1 MSGKGKTIWELP
13 TNASGQREITLHTT
27 GKSKLARFGPW
38 KNYRQTPIIP
48 LIARKCKFPT
58 FGLWKKFEQGEITF
72 KISSKGEIPWELP
85 PNPNYIANGRQIQIS
100 QLWTVENLP
109 APSSHNAYCSQM

>member
-1 MSGKGKTIWELP
+1 MKVQTHWDLHA
-13 TNASGQREITLHTT
+13 NASGHKEITMQIA
-27 GKSKLARFGPW
+27 GKSKLVRFGPW
-38 KNYRQTPIIP
+38 KNCQQMPIIP
-48 LIARKCKFPT
+48 LIARKCKLPT
-58 FGLWKKFEQGEITF
+58 FGLWKKSEQGEITF
-72 KISSKGEIPWELP
+72 KIPSKGEIPWELP